1 MDAALTFLEEQGQE
15 YDGRN
20 DPRTWTDLCH
30 VLMNVKEF
38 VFVN

>member
-1 MDAALTFLEEQGQE
+1 VKQGKKYGTEEWRAWG
-15 YDGRN
+15 
-20 DPRTWTDLCH
+20 DLCH